1 MGQGNRSASR
11 EPTYHG
17 LESDNLHAGEHL
29 PAHQCAPGSSIR
41 ISIYNIMVA
50 IREKKLAYK
59 HPNLCELQSRQETK
73 FFLHPRVQLIWIEKA
88 AELGIQTLVVGL
100 LLQFRAVL
108 SGNDSVTLPKDFLAK
123 FWISRG
129 VKRRALKRLE
139 EAGLV
144 GVIQEQGHSHESQC

>member
-1 MGQGNRSASR
+1 
-11 EPTYHG
+11 
-17 LESDNLHAGEHL
+17 
-29 PAHQCAPGSSIR
+29 
-41 ISIYNIMVA
+41 MVA

-59 HPNLCELQSRQETK
+59 HPNLCELQSKQETK

-88 AELGIQTLVVGL
+88 AELGIQALVVGL

-108 SGNDSVTLPKDFLAK
+108 SGSESVTLPKDFLAR

-139 EAGLV
+139 EARLILV
-144 GVIQEQGHSHESQC
+144 VQEQGCSPLITVLKV